1 MDIEILLILQEFRS
15 GIGGNL
21 AAFFS
26 KMTFLGE
33 IPTVMLL
40 MGIIYW
46 SVSREIGT
54 FLMLGWSGNRLL
66 NGALKVTVCAYRPWI
81 RDSRVIPYGDSM
93 TTATG
98 YSFPSG
104 HSTNS
109 ASLYG
114 GLMIRKDMRAS
125 LRIVMGLLVLLV
137 PLSRLFLGVHTP
149 QDVLAGTAAGLLV
162 MWAAL
167 RVTGWLKENPGK
179 EWIPALTGLV
189 LAAAVAVYAGVKT
202 YPEDYV
208 DTVLIVDGMKM
219 ARDTFK
225 GAGGCCGF
233 LVGWILERRFVGFS
247 TDVAMGRKAS
257 RASAGILGFYA
268 VNLIIA
274 PLVNGWIGG
283 FTGAFMSLFIPM
295 LYVSFIYPW
304 CFSRA
309 EAAGERLEA
318 MKTEP
323 EQGASD
329 SIHN

>member
-179 EWIPALTGLV
+179 EWIPALAGLV
-189 LAAAVAVYAGVKT
+189 LAAAVAVYAGIKT

-219 ARDTFK
+219 ARDTFQGRGRMLRISCRMDPGTAFRGFFHRRSHGTESFESIRGDSGLLRRESDHCPPRERVDRRIHGSVHVPVHSDAVCFFYISVVLQPRGGSG
-225 GAGGCCGF
+225 GAPGSD
-233 LVGWILERRFVGFS
+233 EN
-247 TDVAMGRKAS
+247 
-257 RASAGILGFYA
+257 RA
-268 VNLIIA
+268 
-274 PLVNGWIGG
+274 
-283 FTGAFMSLFIPM
+283 
-295 LYVSFIYPW
+295 
-304 CFSRA
+304 
-309 EAAGERLEA
+309 
-318 MKTEP
+318 
-323 EQGASD
+323 
-329 SIHN
+329 